1 MSGNNNGIE
10 LKYDEDIIVLQKKVK
25 EIIKSSSL
33 FLHTSEMNIVE
44 YLKNDQLIYELY
56 NEKKKIINEK
66 QDNLGSLN
74 KIDKVIDWIDNIW
87 FGLKLEERLSIVYYL
102 Y

>member
-1 MSGNNNGIE
+1 MNGNDNNS
-10 LKYDEDIIVLQKKVK
+10 LKYDKDVIALQKKVK

-56 NEKKKIINEK
+56 EEKAKKNRKKIE
-66 QDNLGSLN
+66 NLLN
-74 KIDKVIDWIDNIW
+74 TDKIDKIIDWIDTTW
-87 FGLKLEERLSIVYYL
+87 FGLKLEERLSIIYYF